1 MELTMQIQEMVER
14 LGDSEKILII
24 EILKRFLY
32 DDDTLTE
39 QDKYYIDLAEQEY
52 ANGETV
58 SHADIDWS

>member
-39 QDKYYIDLAEQEY
+39 QDMYYINLAEQEY

-58 SHADIDWS
+58 SHTDIDWR